1 LTAGAAHG
9 ARLKRPSLVRR
20 VWRRAEVALGGP
32 ALLIALLTVVGLF
45 VVASVLMFAFE
56 RYHNPAGAGI
66 LAAFGWVGSTLVF
79 GEPWHGTSAGGQTAR
94 LMILLLKPGSI
105 ALLTAAVTTKF
116 FQLLSRKGAG
126 MGRTKVKDHIVIC
139 GWSGKGEEII
149 QEIRGRDDEER
160 NRPVVILAPLAA
172 NPSRDPL
179 TTFIS
184 GDPTQAH
191 DLERAGIPNA
201 RTAIVL
207 ADNSY
212 PDIDAEDMD
221 SRTLLA
227 TLAVESMN
235 ASCYTCVEVIHSKN
249 REHFKR
255 TRADELVVSAK
266 LTGALLA
273 NSAVAHGLS
282 RIVGDL
288 LTFPKGSEFYWMVV
302 PASLDGVRFTDALQI
317 LKQRLDAIPVAVD
330 EDGTYLT
337 NPPADHRLRA
347 STRLLVISGGDP
359 NARDCTAAL
368 AGPFPSSVER
378 HPSEDQVP
386 TAPPEP
392 QAVGERA
399 AVAEPAVS
407 DSGALTGPGPG

>member
-1 LTAGAAHG
+1 LTARHG
-9 ARLKRPSLVRR
+9 TKLKPPSLLRR
-20 VWRRAEVALGGP
+20 TWRRAEVALGGP
-32 ALLIALLTVVGLF
+32 ALLIALLTVMGLF
-45 VVASVLMFAFE
+45 VVASILMFAFE
-56 RYHNPAGAGI
+56 RRHNPAGTGL

-79 GEPWHGTSAGGQTAR
+79 GEPWHGTSTGGQAAR

-160 NRPVVILAPLAA
+160 NRPVVILAPLAS

-207 ADNSY
+207 ADNSF

-227 TLAVESMN
+227 TLAIESMN
-235 ASCYTCVEVIHSKN
+235 GNCYTCVEVIHSKN
-249 REHFKR
+249 RDHFKR

-288 LTFPKGSEFYWMVV
+288 LTFPKGSEFYWMLI
-302 PASLDGVRFTDALQI
+302 PAALDGVRFTDALQI

-330 EDGTYLT
+330 EDGTYVT

-347 STRLLVISGGDP
+347 GTRLLVISGGDP
-359 NARDCTAAL
+359 NARDCAAAL
-368 AGPFPSSVER
+368 AAPWTTVE
-378 HPSEDQVP
+378 HP
-386 TAPPEP
+386 AM
-392 QAVGERA
+392 
-399 AVAEPAVS
+399 AEPRVGTPAAQPEATVAAQADS
-407 DSGALTGPGPG
+407 DPALTGPAPG

>member
-1 LTAGAAHG
+1 LTAGHG
-9 ARLKRPSLVRR
+9 TRLKPPNVFKRA
-20 VWRRAEVALGGP
+20 WRRAEIALGGP
-32 ALLIALLTVVGLF
+32 ALLIALLTVMGMF
-45 VVASVLMFAFE
+45 VVASILMFAFE
-56 RYHNPAGAGI
+56 REHNPAGTGI
-66 LAAFGWVGSTLVF
+66 LAAFGWVGATLVF
-79 GEPWHGTSAGGQTAR
+79 GEPWHGTSTGGQAAR

-126 MGRTKVKDHIVIC
+126 MGRTKVNDHIVIC

-172 NPSRDPL
+172 NPSRDAL

-184 GDPTQAH
+184 GDPTNAH
-191 DLERAGIPNA
+191 DLERAGIPRA

-221 SRTLLA
+221 ARSLLA

-235 ASCYTCVEVIHSKN
+235 PDCYTCVEVIHSKN
-249 REHFKR
+249 RDHFKR
-255 TRADELVVSAK
+255 TKADELVVSAK

-288 LTFPKGSEFYWMVV
+288 LTFPKGSEFYWMVI
-302 PASLDGVRFTDALQI
+302 PASLDGVGFTDALQI
-317 LKQRLDAIPVAVD
+317 LKERLDAIPVAVD
-330 EDGTYLT
+330 ENGTYVT

-347 STRLLVISGGDP
+347 GTRLLVISGGDP

-368 AGPFPSSVER
+368 AGPWTSLRRPTAAPPIEGA
-378 HPSEDQVP
+378 PAQVP
-386 TAPPEP
+386 
-392 QAVGERA
+392 VA
-399 AVAEPAVS
+399 AETPLAAQTDPDA
-407 DSGALTGPGPG
+407 ALTGPATG